1 MPFSQHPQN
10 PSGVIP
16 FDALF
21 GEGVE
26 VSADLP
32 IHPREMLR
40 QADVILGVDVM
51 SRRELLL
58 YGRETLEQIAQIGL
72 PETIG
77 IVRVELDQE
86 TKELA
91 KLTALVEELKGPP
104 ESSAQ
109 G

>member
-1 MPFSQHPQN
+1 MSSSEHPRG

-26 VSADLP
+26 TSPELP
-32 IHPREMLR
+32 IHPHEMLR

-51 SRRELLL
+51 SRREFLL
-58 YGRETLEQIAQIGL
+58 YGRETLEQIAETGQ

-86 TKELA
+86 SEELEKIA
-91 KLTALVEELKGPP
+91 ALWEELKGPP
-104 ESSAQ
+104 E
-109 G
+109 

>member
-1 MPFSQHPQN
+1 M
-10 PSGVIP
+10 IP

-26 VSADLP
+26 ASSDLP

-51 SRRELLL
+51 SRREFLL
-58 YGRETLEQIAQIGL
+58 YGRETLEQIAESGQ

-86 TKELA
+86 TEELA
-91 KLTALVEELKGPP
+91 KIAALVEELKGPP
-104 ESSAQ
+104 E
-109 G
+109 

>member
-1 MPFSQHPQN
+1 MPSPN
-10 PSGVIP
+10 LPRGPSGVIP

-26 VSADLP
+26 PSPELP

-51 SRRELLL
+51 TRREFLL
-58 YGRETLEQIAQIGL
+58 YGRETLEEIAETGQ

-86 TKELA
+86 TGELE

-104 ESSAQ
+104 A
-109 G
+109 